1 MYFSPKTNQLVIYGS
16 DLKEEYIKK
25 IDFASQ
31 KIKQMEMWG
40 QNVIIYTEDGE
51 LLLYNIEREEIQKFD
66 YNLSNQEEDAEM
78 LDDN

>member
-1 MYFSPKTNQLVIYGS
+1 
-16 DLKEEYIKK
+16 
-25 IDFASQ
+25 
-31 KIKQMEMWG
+31 MWG

-66 YNLSNQEEDAEM
+66 YNLCNQEEDAEM